1 MRAKRMK
8 SLYVAVSKR
17 PMRLTETEVTPFG
30 KVVRKMKKRADS
42 DVELEMFRASS
53 ASAADVHGQ
62 QEDSQEEVEVEMEEH
77 EYYSVERES
86 EYQVDSQ
93 EECAVEQHQ
102 LEEEF
107 ESESMTNSRVSW
119 GASNSAAPELPAES
133 STSGVNAN
141 AKLSGRFS
149 PMPLDTFSPVSARR
163 AGGDAGDGTG
173 NDEDEDEGRQDHDYD
188 NDTSETISTVSA
200 SGLSVNALERS
211 AERRRSRSASPSA
224 IAAKRASRRES
235 KASRRATSAS
245 ALLQRSSSGSFLD
258 MLSGKTNYVEE
269 AGLQSVLELLQ
280 TNNRLPL
287 VRRLFDNY
295 CKADQTLDIPL
306 VQQLCYDVGV
316 YYSPMDIRIAIKPF
330 VGNSQNIMN
339 YDSFMVWW
347 RSNTDFRYARACIRH
362 YFSTHKF
369 HSEDLFIIDAL
380 FPQFTEAQR
389 LQDRSTRRGC
399 GDI

>member
-1 MRAKRMK
+1 MK

-30 KVVRKMKKRADS
+30 KVVKKLKKRADS

-53 ASAADVHGQ
+53 ASAADVHGRQ
-62 QEDSQEEVEVEMEEH
+62 DDSQEEVEVEMEDH

-86 EYQVDSQ
+86 EHQADSQ
-93 EECAVEQHQ
+93 EECAAAGLQGM
-102 LEEEF
+102 EEAY
-107 ESESMTNSRVSW
+107 ESETMTNIRVSW
-119 GASNSAAPELPAES
+119 GAGA
-133 STSGVNAN
+133 GVNG
-141 AKLSGRFS
+141 KLSGRFS
-149 PMPLDTFSPVSARR
+149 AVPLDTFSPVSARR
-163 AGGDAGDGTG
+163 AGVEAGDGVG
-173 NDEDEDEGRQDHDYD
+173 SEEDEEEGRRDHDYD
-188 NDTSETISTVSA
+188 NDTSETISTVST

-245 ALLQRSSSGSFLD
+245 AMLQRSSSGSFLD
-258 MLSGKTNYVEE
+258 MLSGKSAYVEE

-347 RSNTDFRYARACIRH
+347 RSNTDFRQDMR
-362 YFSTHKF
+362 
-369 HSEDLFIIDAL
+369 
-380 FPQFTEAQR
+380 FPFM
-389 LQDRSTRRGC
+389 
-399 GDI
+399 